1 MGHEQ
6 VARHRW
12 PVPSGY
18 DRTSTM
24 AKLKVAVTLDSGVLD
39 RVDLLVQGRQFPNRS
54 RMIETALL
62 EKLERIERARL
73 ARECAK
79 LDPAEERALADEG
92 LAEDVG
98 AWPAY

>member
-1 MGHEQ
+1 
-6 VARHRW
+6 
-12 PVPSGY
+12 
-18 DRTSTM
+18 M
-24 AKLKVAVTLDSGVLD
+24 AKLKVAVTLDSEILE
-39 RVDLLVQGRQFPNRS
+39 RVDMLVQGHQFPNRS
-54 RMIETALL
+54 RMIETALV

-92 LAEDVG
+92 ISEDLG